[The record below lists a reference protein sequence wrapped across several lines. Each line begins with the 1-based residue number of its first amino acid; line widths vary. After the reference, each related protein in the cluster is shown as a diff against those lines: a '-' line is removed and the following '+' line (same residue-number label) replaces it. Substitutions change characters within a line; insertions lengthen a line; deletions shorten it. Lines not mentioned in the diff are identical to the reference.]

1 MTTKPQ
7 DQRDIE
13 AREALKPCPFCGGTD
28 IEIANTHTP
37 KFWVE
42 CNGCEAEA
50 RGEYFE
56 GPPAESHFHYDP
68 MPNSDFDG
76 DYEQLPENYKA
87 AFRSAIDAWNARPA
101 PEALEP
107 HRIYQV
113 LDVDACMWEDVTEE
127 QYRER
132 LPSNRRVLFSRPPA
146 SLFVSAAP
154 EALGAAKGELSDAE
168 IEEFVAPLIQEHLS
182 GYARHY
188 VTYNDGRSNDRVSSD
203 MRNLTRAIL
212 AKAKG
217 EQA

>member
-1 MTTKPQ
+1 MNTDMTTKPQ

-56 GPPAESHFHYDP
+56 GQPAESHFHYDP

-87 AFRSAIDAWNARPA
+87 AFRSAIAAWNARPA
-101 PEALEP
+101 PEAL
-107 HRIYQV
+107 
-113 LDVDACMWEDVTEE
+113 
-127 QYRER
+127 
-132 LPSNRRVLFSRPPA
+132 
-146 SLFVSAAP
+146 
-154 EALGAAKGELSDAE
+154 GAAKGVTVDDCLETLQGIVDADWRKWEELASP
-168 IEEFVAPLIQEHLS
+168 EEFVRWAKS
-182 GYARHY
+182 RC
-188 VTYNDGRSNDRVSSD
+188 N
-203 MRNLTRAIL
+203 AIL